1 MVSKGRVRSKS
12 GEEEEEEKVAR
23 ETELDNKGH
32 RMSYARESEH

>member
-12 GEEEEEEKVAR
+12 GEEEEEKVAR